1 MLPQVNQNPALVQ
14 GYPKAVLTPNAMEFS
29 RLVKAVLHREVAPS
43 GNPDPSLV
51 AEVAAKLGHVTIL
64 HKVSVVARNTF
75 IMIVIQ
81 VIITIIIQV
90 IIVILVIIIT
100 IMMTLVHKGLRD
112 VISDG
117 RDTVECG
124 AAGSPRR

>member
-64 HKVSVVARNTF
+64 HKVSEHR
-75 IMIVIQ
+75 
-81 VIITIIIQV
+81 
-90 IIVILVIIIT
+90 
-100 IMMTLVHKGLRD
+100 LRQLHHD
-112 VISDG
+112 CHGPSW
-117 RDTVECG
+117 
-124 AAGSPRR
+124 SSSSQS

>member
-64 HKVSVVARNTF
+64 HKVSEHRLHQLHHDCHGPPHRLGHHRHNHDDPGTQGPAR
-75 IMIVIQ
+75 
-81 VIITIIIQV
+81 
-90 IIVILVIIIT
+90 
-100 IMMTLVHKGLRD
+100 RD
-112 VISDG
+112 Q
-117 RDTVECG
+117 
-124 AAGSPRR
+124 RRQGHC

>member
-64 HKVSVVARNTF
+64 HKVSEHQRCGCHEHQHLHHNRHGPPHHHGHHHHYHDDDPGA
-75 IMIVIQ
+75 Q
-81 VIITIIIQV
+81 
-90 IIVILVIIIT
+90 
-100 IMMTLVHKGLRD
+100 GPA
-112 VISDG
+112 G
-117 RDTVECG
+117 RHQ
-124 AAGSPRR
+124 

>member
-51 AEVAAKLGHVTIL
+51 ADVAAKLGHVTIL
-64 HKVSVVARNTF
+64 HKVSEHRLHQLHECHGPPHHPGHHRHHHDDPGTQGPAR
-75 IMIVIQ
+75 
-81 VIITIIIQV
+81 
-90 IIVILVIIIT
+90 
-100 IMMTLVHKGLRD
+100 RD
-112 VISDG
+112 Q
-117 RDTVECG
+117 
-124 AAGSPRR
+124 RRQGHC